1 MKISQLSIFLE
12 NKEGRLW
19 NALDALANGGGV
31 NIRAL
36 SLADTSDFGILR
48 IIVHD
53 PEKAKKIL
61 EKNDFIVKIIDVV
74 GVELDDTPGGLANVL
89 KLLNENNI
97 NLEYIYAFTHE
108 KTEKA
113 ILLLQ
118 SKDLDILI
126 NVLENNNVNIVPS
139 KEVYN
144 L

>member
-19 NALDALANGGGV
+19 NALDALANGGI

-53 PEKAKKIL
+53 PKKAKKIL
-61 EKNDFIVKIIDVV
+61 EENDFIVKIIDVV

-89 KLLNENNI
+89 KLLNDNNI
-97 NLEYIYAFTHE
+97 NLEYLYAFTHE

-118 SKDLDILI
+118 SKDLNLLI
-126 NVLENNNVNIVPS
+126 EVLKDNNVNIVPS

>member
-1 MKISQLSIFLE
+1 MKIKQLSIFLE

-19 NALDALANGGGV
+19 HALDTLATENI

-36 SLADTSDFGILR
+36 SIADTSDFGILR
-48 IIVHD
+48 IIVQD
-53 PEKAKKIL
+53 PEKAKKKL
-61 EKNDFIVKIIDVV
+61 EDNSFIVKIKNIIA
-74 GVELDDTPGGLANVL
+74 VELSDTPGGLAKVL
-89 KLLNENNI
+89 KVLNDNNI

-108 KTEKA
+108 KSEKA

-118 SKDLDILI
+118 ADDLDNLIKILQ
-126 NVLENNNVNIVPS
+126 ENDTKLVPS

>member
-1 MKISQLSIFLE
+1 MKIKQLSIFLE
-12 NKEGRLW
+12 NKKGRLW
-19 NALDALANGGGV
+19 KALDTLAIGNI

-36 SLADTSDFGILR
+36 SIADTSDFGILR
-48 IIVHD
+48 IIVQD
-53 PEKAKKIL
+53 PEIAKKLL
-61 EKNDFIVKIIDVV
+61 EEKDFIVKVIDVV
-74 GVELDDTPGGLANVL
+74 GVELEDTPGGLSGVL
-89 KLLNENNI
+89 KVLNDNNI

-118 SKDLDILI
+118 AEDLDLLI
-126 NVLENNNVNIVPS
+126 RTLKDNNLTIVPP

>member
-19 NALDALANGGGV
+19 NALDALANGGV

-61 EKNDFIVKIIDVV
+61 EENDFIVKIIDVV